1 MLKMFKDPGSKIKTF
16 AVIIFWVG
24 VVISVISTMVM
35 FANAGDLYVG
45 EMFVFF
51 GFVNL
56 VLGPIASYIIGLLI
70 YGFGEC
76 VDKAS
81 SIERKVTERKQGT
94 DL

>member
-16 AVIIFWVG
+16 AVIIFGLVLL
-24 VVISVISTMVM
+24 SVISTMVM

-45 EMFVFF
+45 EMFVF

-70 YGFGEC
+70 YGFGEL